1 MITPLV
7 CLTMLAH
14 VQVSEKDL
22 YTITGA
28 LNPYTLLI
36 IVHVDLGSFSNRRS
50 LQARGT
56 VEGNRGTPT
65 AIGNVGNALN

>member
-28 LNPYTLLI
+28 LNPQTHLI
-36 IVHVDLGSFSNRRS
+36 IVRVD
-50 LQARGT
+50 
-56 VEGNRGTPT
+56 
-65 AIGNVGNALN
+65 IG